1 LKLGNDAK
9 LTRLRP
15 MTDDEFGP
23 WRERAERVYAEVR
36 AVALDRSVEATLREA
51 VAQSAQL
58 LPSGRATEGH
68 HFMCILDAGEVV
80 GWLWIG
86 PHPDKE
92 GAAWVWD
99 IEIASWAQGR
109 GVGRAAM
116 LAAEKLVAATG
127 ASELGL
133 NVFGNNERAIALY
146 ESLGYSV
153 VSMTMMKRLD

>member
-1 LKLGNDAK
+1 MPDRA
-9 LTRLRP
+9 RLRP
-15 MTDDEFGP
+15 MTDEEFLP
-23 WRERAERVYAEVR
+23 WRERAERVYAEAR
-36 AVALDRSVEATLREA
+36 ATALDRSIEDTLPEA

-58 LPSGRATEGH
+58 LPNGRATAGH
-68 HFMCILDAGEVV
+68 HVMCVLDADEVVV

-86 PHPDKE
+86 PHPDKD
-92 GAAWVWD
+92 GAAWIWD
-99 IEIASWAQGR
+99 IEIAGEAQGR

-127 ASELGL
+127 ARELGL

-153 VSMTMMKRLD
+153 VSMTMMKRLE